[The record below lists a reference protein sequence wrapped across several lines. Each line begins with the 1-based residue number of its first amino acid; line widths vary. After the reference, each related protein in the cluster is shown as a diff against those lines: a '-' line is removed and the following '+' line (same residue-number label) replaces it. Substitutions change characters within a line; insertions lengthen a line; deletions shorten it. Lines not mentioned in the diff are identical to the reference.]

1 MDYTKKIV
9 KQSRDWYNDGLKKAQ
24 IRDMSGAVVSLRKSL
39 QFDKGNI
46 EARNLLGLVYY
57 GRGEVAEA
65 LVEWILSK
73 NLKSKDNPAN
83 RYLRKLQEAPKVLEA
98 VDQAVKRYN
107 QSLVYCEQQNLDL
120 AIIQLK
126 KAVAEHPS
134 FLKAYQLLALL
145 YMYTE
150 QDGKAKQM
158 LKEAKKLD
166 TTNEITLRYIH
177 ELNKEH
183 IKQNK
188 KDGKKEHTKE
198 HTKQNA
204 VEYNLGNETII
215 QPVHSAVKEIA
226 TKTAIL
232 YIIIGV
238 LIGAAVVWFLAAPA
252 SKATLNEKHNKE
264 LLKYSERINTQEAQI
279 SALSRTLDQYRAA
292 DDTTQ
297 TQTTESTIESY
308 EALMEA
314 NTYYESDYYD
324 SGEVL
329 EALFKVSREALGTE
343 GQMTYDTLLEAVSYE
358 GCEQKYE
365 SGVEAVEVGN
375 YEAAIQAL
383 EIVVWQ
389 DESYAEGD
397 ALLQLGFAHL
407 RAGDTNKATTELAK
421 VKELFPNSEIEE
433 QANTYLQ
440 EIAGMDE
447 TSADTA
453 DTTE

>member
-9 KQSRDWYNDGLKKAQ
+9 KQSKYWYNDGLKKAQ
-24 IRDMSGAVVSLRKSL
+24 IRDMSGAIVSLRKSL

-73 NLKSKDNPAN
+73 NLKQKDNPAN
-83 RYLRKLQEAPKVLEA
+83 RYLRKVQEAPKSLET
-98 VDQAVKRYN
+98 VDQAVKKYN
-107 QSLVYCEQQNLDL
+107 QSLVYCEQQNIDL

-126 KAVAEHPS
+126 KVVAEHPT

-145 YMYTE
+145 YMYTN

-166 TTNEITLRYIH
+166 ATNEITLRYIH
-177 ELNKEH
+177 ELQGH
-183 IKQNK
+183 AKQNK
-188 KDGKKEHTKE
+188 KEEKKE

-215 QPVHSAVKEIA
+215 QPVHSAVKEVA
-226 TKTAIL
+226 AKSAIL

-279 SALSRTLDQYRAA
+279 SALTRTLDQYRAA
-292 DDTTQ
+292 AETDESQ
-297 TQTTESTIESY
+297 TASGTADSY
-308 EALMEA
+308 EALLEA
-314 NTYYESDYYD
+314 STDYA
-324 SGEVL
+324 SGEYSEDTIL
-329 EALFKVSREALGTE
+329 ELLYKVTRSALGSG
-343 GQMTYDTLLEAVSYE
+343 GQMTYDSLLEAVSYE
-358 GCEQKYE
+358 GCELEYQ

-375 YEAAIQAL
+375 YESAIHAL
-383 EIVVWQ
+383 EIVIWQ
-389 DESYAEGD
+389 DESYADGD
-397 ALLQLGFAHL
+397 ALLNLGLAYL
-407 RAGDTNKATTELAK
+407 RSGDKDKATSYLAK
-421 VKELFPNSEIEE
+421 VKELFPDSEVEE
-433 QANTYLQ
+433 EANTYLQ
-440 EIAGMDE
+440 EIADMDTE
-447 TSADTA
+447 ADTA
-453 DTTE
+453 DTIE